1 MIINEMS
8 TDPILRVSGLC
19 KSFGSVKAL
28 DGVDFE
34 VRAGEI
40 HSLLGE
46 NGAGKSTTIKCI
58 TGAYAPDAGEIVFDG
73 VSISP
78 KNPREAE
85 QLGIG
90 TVYQEVNL
98 LPNLSVVENI
108 ALGRMKVGFLG
119 CIDWKYSRKRAKA
132 ALDTLGVSIN
142 LDEKLANLPIA
153 LQQMVALARALD
165 VDSKVLILD
174 EPTAS
179 LDEQEVESL
188 FRVMNRL
195 REKGLGIIFITHF
208 LEQVFRMSDRMTILR
223 NGKYVATREAAG
235 LSREDL
241 LQDMLGK
248 AFEEMQGR
256 PERLNTFDHDNT
268 KARSWLRV
276 KSLSAPG
283 KIKNIDLDLLT
294 GEVVGLAGL
303 LGSGRTEVA
312 RLIFG
317 VDTAEAGR
325 IELNGEPLQQGHPR
339 ASVGKG
345 VMLASEDRKTEGIFP
360 NLTVRENMIVALQTR
375 RGLFN
380 RISKSEGDEIARKYI
395 DAFKIKTAG
404 PEAKIGELSGGNQQK
419 VLLARWLAA
428 EPKVLILDEPTRGID
443 IGARA
448 EIEKLIESLSRDG
461 LSILMI
467 SSEMDEEVR
476 CCHRVLV
483 LRDRE
488 VIGELSGDEVSESAI
503 VKMIANNNE

>member
-1 MIINEMS
+1 MAGEA
-8 TDPILRVSGLC
+8 ILKVTGLR
-19 KSFGSVKAL
+19 KQFGPVKAL
-28 DGVDFE
+28 DGVSLE

-58 TGAYAPDAGEIVFDG
+58 TGAYTADEGEVLLDG
-73 VSISP
+73 KAISP
-78 KNPREAE
+78 KSPREAE
-85 QLGIG
+85 LLGIG

-108 ALGRMKVGFLG
+108 ALGRMKTGFLG
-119 CIDWKYSRKRAKA
+119 RIDWSYSRKRAKA
-132 ALDTLGVSIN
+132 ALDKLGVSIN
-142 LDEKLANLPIA
+142 LDDKLSSLPVA

-179 LDEQEVESL
+179 LDENEVESL
-188 FRVMNRL
+188 FKVMNRL
-195 REKGLGIIFITHF
+195 RDNGIGIVFITHF

-223 NGKYVATREAAG
+223 NGKYVATRDAAG
-235 LSREDL
+235 LSREAL

-256 PERLNTFDHDNT
+256 PEALNTF
-268 KARSWLRV
+268 AESISE
-276 KSLSAPG
+276 KSDRLVVEGLSASG
-283 KIKNIDLDLLT
+283 KIKKLDLKLKP

-303 LGSGRTEVA
+303 LGSGRTESA
-312 RLIFG
+312 RLVFG
-317 VDTAEAGR
+317 VDGAEAGTVS
-325 IELNGEPLQQGHPR
+325 LDGEAMRQGHPR
-339 ASVGKG
+339 TSIEKG
-345 VMLASEDRKTEGIFP
+345 IMLASEDRKTEGIFP
-360 NLTVRENMIVALQTR
+360 NLTVRENLIVALQTR
-375 RGLFN
+375 RGLFKP
-380 RISKSEGDEIARKYI
+380 ISKEEGERIAQKYI

-404 PEAKIGELSGGNQQK
+404 PEAKISELSGGNQQK

-428 EPKVLILDEPTRGID
+428 EPKTLILDEPTRGID

-448 EIEKLIESLSRDG
+448 EIEKLIEELSHEG

-488 VIGELSGDEVSESAI
+488 VIGELSGDAVSESAI
-503 VKMIANNNE
+503 VKLIAGRG

>member
-1 MIINEMS
+1 MAN
-8 TDPILRVSGLC
+8 DPILTVRGLR
-19 KSFGSVKAL
+19 KQFGVVKAL
-28 DGVDFE
+28 DGVSLE

-58 TGAYAPDAGEIVFDG
+58 TGAYAADEGEVILDG
-73 VSISP
+73 VTISP
-78 KNPREAE
+78 KSPREAE

-108 ALGRMKVGFLG
+108 ALGRLKTGFLG
-119 CIDWKYSRKRAKA
+119 RIDWKYSRARAKA
-132 ALDTLGVSIN
+132 ALEKLGVSID
-142 LDEKLANLPIA
+142 LDAKLSSLPVA

-179 LDEQEVESL
+179 LDENEVESL
-188 FRVMNRL
+188 FKVMNRL
-195 REKGLGIIFITHF
+195 RDSGIGIVFITHF

-223 NGKYVATREAAG
+223 NGKYVATRDAKG
-235 LSREDL
+235 LSREAL

-256 PERLNTFDHDNT
+256 PQHLDTFFKTLEGKSDRLVVSGL
-268 KARSWLRV
+268 KASGKV
-276 KSLSAPG
+276 K
-283 KIKNIDLDLLT
+283 NLDLKLKP

-303 LGSGRTEVA
+303 LGSGRTECA
-312 RLIFG
+312 RVIFG
-317 VDTAEAGR
+317 IDGADAGSILLDGETVAQGQPR
-325 IELNGEPLQQGHPR
+325 ISISQGI
-339 ASVGKG
+339 
-345 VMLASEDRKTEGIFP
+345 MLASEDRKTEGIFP
-360 NLTVRENMIVALQTR
+360 NLTVRENMMVALQTR

-380 RISKSEGDEIARKYI
+380 PISKEEGDRIARKYI

-404 PEAKIGELSGGNQQK
+404 PEAKISELSGGNQQK

-428 EPKVLILDEPTRGID
+428 EPKALILDEPTRGID

-448 EIEKLIESLSRDG
+448 EIEKLIETLSHDG

-483 LRDRE
+483 LRDHR
-488 VIGELSGDEVSESAI
+488 VIGELQGEDVSESAI
-503 VKMIANNNE
+503 VKLIATGT

>member
-1 MIINEMS
+1 MA
-8 TDPILRVSGLC
+8 TDPILTVRGLR
-19 KSFGSVKAL
+19 KQFGAVKAL
-28 DGVDFE
+28 DGVSLE
-34 VRAGEI
+34 VRPGEI

-58 TGAYAPDAGEIVFDG
+58 TGAYAPDAGEVILDG
-73 VSISP
+73 VTISP
-78 KNPREAE
+78 KSPREAE

-98 LPNLSVVENI
+98 LPNLSVAENI
-108 ALGRMKVGFLG
+108 ALGRLKTGFLG
-119 CIDWKYSRKRAKA
+119 RIDWKYSRVRAEN
-132 ALDTLGVSIN
+132 ALEKLGVSID
-142 LDEKLANLPIA
+142 LDAKLSSLPVA

-179 LDEQEVESL
+179 LDENEVESL
-188 FRVMNRL
+188 FKVMNRL
-195 REKGLGIIFITHF
+195 RESGIGIVFITHF

-223 NGKYVATREAAG
+223 NGKYVATREAKD
-235 LSREDL
+235 LSREAL

-256 PERLNTFDHDNT
+256 PQHLDTFSKTFEDKADRLIVSGL
-268 KARSWLRV
+268 KASGKV
-276 KSLSAPG
+276 K
-283 KIKNIDLDLLT
+283 NLDLKLKP

-303 LGSGRTEVA
+303 LGSGRTESA

-317 VDTAEAGR
+317 IDGADEGSIQLDGQT
-325 IELNGEPLQQGHPR
+325 ISQGQPR
-339 ASVGKG
+339 TSISEGI
-345 VMLASEDRKTEGIFP
+345 MLASEDRKTEGIFP
-360 NLTVRENMIVALQTR
+360 NLTVRENMMVALQTR
-375 RGLFN
+375 RGLFKP
-380 RISKSEGDEIARKYI
+380 ISKEEGDRIARKYI

-404 PEAKIGELSGGNQQK
+404 PEAKISELSGGNQQK

-428 EPKVLILDEPTRGID
+428 EPKTLILDEPTRGID

-448 EIEKLIESLSRDG
+448 EIEKLIESLSYDG
-461 LSILMI
+461 LSIMMI

-483 LRDRE
+483 LRDHD
-488 VIGELSGDEVSESAI
+488 VIGELAGDEVSESEI
-503 VKMIANNNE
+503 VKLIAGKA

>member
-1 MIINEMS
+1 MTTE
-8 TDPILRVSGLC
+8 TILRVTGLR
-19 KSFGSVKAL
+19 KQFGPVKAL
-28 DGVDFE
+28 DGVSLE

-58 TGAYAPDAGEIVFDG
+58 TGAYKADAGEVLLDG
-73 VSISP
+73 VAISP
-78 KNPREAE
+78 QSPREAE

-108 ALGRMKVGFLG
+108 ALGRMKTGFLG
-119 CIDWKYSRKRAKA
+119 RIDWKHSRVRAKA
-132 ALDTLGVSIN
+132 ALDKLGVSID
-142 LDEKLANLPIA
+142 LDEKLSALPVA

-179 LDEQEVESL
+179 LDEKEVESL
-188 FRVMNRL
+188 FQVMNRL
-195 REKGLGIIFITHF
+195 RESGIGIVFITHF

-223 NGKYVATREAAG
+223 NGKYVATREAKG
-235 LSREDL
+235 LSREAL

-256 PERLNTFDHDNT
+256 PGNLNTF
-268 KARSWLRV
+268 SEG
-276 KSLSAPG
+276 LSGKENRLVVNGLGAPG
-283 KIKNIDLDLLT
+283 KIKRLDLKLKP

-303 LGSGRTEVA
+303 LGSGRTECA
-312 RLIFG
+312 RLVFG
-317 VDTAEAGR
+317 IDGATGGS
-325 IELNGEPLQQGHPR
+325 IELDGKAIRQGHPR
-339 ASVGKG
+339 TSIDEGI
-345 VMLASEDRKTEGIFP
+345 MLASEDRKTEGIFP
-360 NLTVRENMIVALQTR
+360 NLTVRENMVVALQTR
-375 RGLFN
+375 RGFFKP
-380 RISKSEGDEIARKYI
+380 ISKEEGDRIARKYI
-395 DAFKIKTAG
+395 DAFKIKTSG
-404 PEAKIGELSGGNQQK
+404 PEAKISELSGGNQQK

-428 EPKVLILDEPTRGID
+428 EPKALILDEPTRGID

-448 EIEKLIESLSRDG
+448 EIEKLIESLSREG

-476 CCHRVLV
+476 CCHRVLI

-488 VIGELSGDEVSESAI
+488 VIGELSGDDVSESEI
-503 VKMIANNNE
+503 VKLIAAHA

>member
-1 MIINEMS
+1 MS

-19 KSFGSVKAL
+19 KSFGAVKAL
-28 DGVDFE
+28 DGVELE

-58 TGAYAPDAGEIVFDG
+58 TGAYAPDAGEIMFDG
-73 VSISP
+73 APISP
-78 KNPREAE
+78 RSPREAE

-119 CIDWKYSRKRAKA
+119 RIDWSHSRKRAEA

-142 LDEKLANLPIA
+142 LDDKLSALPVA

-165 VDSKVLILD
+165 VDSKLLILD

-188 FRVMNRL
+188 FKVMDRL
-195 REKGLGIIFITHF
+195 REKGLGIVFITHF

-223 NGKYVATREAAG
+223 NGKYVATRDAAG
-235 LSREDL
+235 LSREEL

-256 PERLNTFDHDNT
+256 PEKLNTTASDLVDKEDRLVTQN
-268 KARSWLRV
+268 
-276 KSLSAPG
+276 LSAAG
-283 KIKNIDLDLLT
+283 KIKRFDLKLKP

-303 LGSGRTEVA
+303 LGSGRTESA
-312 RLIFG
+312 RLVFG
-317 VDTAEAGR
+317 IDAADAGT
-325 IELNGEPLQQGHPR
+325 IQLDGETLKQGQPR
-339 ASVGKG
+339 ESISKG

-360 NLTVRENMIVALQTR
+360 NLTVRENMIVALQSR

-380 RISKSEGDEIARKYI
+380 QISKEEGDEIARKYI
-395 DAFKIKTAG
+395 DAFNIKTAG
-404 PEAKIGELSGGNQQK
+404 PEAKISELSGGNQQK

-428 EPKVLILDEPTRGID
+428 EPKALILDEPTRGID

-488 VIGELSGDEVSESAI
+488 VIGELSGDDVSELSI
-503 VKMIANNNE
+503 VKMIASHA